1 MQACNGFVLRNIA
14 DEWLLMPTGDNI
26 RQFGGTVLLNEVSAF
41 IWEKLQQPVTRDG
54 LLKEML
60 DEYATDE
67 ATAAAALDALLAEM
81 KQMGIIQE

>member
-1 MQACNGFVLRNIA
+1 LQACNGFVLRNIA

>member
-60 DEYATDE
+60 DEYETDE

>member
-67 ATAAAALDALLAEM
+67 ATAAAVLDALLAEM